1 VRLRVPT
8 RRHDHEFFTRVVA
21 ALRPLVAEL
30 HVNPATASLLIED
43 PEEVALDAVLEFAR
57 THGLFEA
64 PNGGVLRL
72 AESVVHGAR
81 QFDRTVR
88 RVSGGQL
95 DLRALAFLSLLGGA
109 LYQLLRGELLAPAA
123 TLGWYAAAVLAL
135 PAAGEPK
142 EVIK

>member
-1 VRLRVPT
+1 MRLRVPA
-8 RRHDHEFFTRVVA
+8 RRHDHAFFTRIVA
-21 ALRPLVAEL
+21 ALGPLVAEL
-30 HVNPATASLLIED
+30 HVNPATASVLLED

-72 AESVVHGAR
+72 AESVVQGAR
-81 QFDRTVR
+81 GFDRVLR
-88 RVSGGQL
+88 RVTGDEL
-95 DLRALAFLSLLGGA
+95 DLRALAFLALLGGA
-109 LYQLLRGELLAPAA
+109 LYQLVRGELFAPAA

-135 PAAGEPK
+135 PSGGAAK